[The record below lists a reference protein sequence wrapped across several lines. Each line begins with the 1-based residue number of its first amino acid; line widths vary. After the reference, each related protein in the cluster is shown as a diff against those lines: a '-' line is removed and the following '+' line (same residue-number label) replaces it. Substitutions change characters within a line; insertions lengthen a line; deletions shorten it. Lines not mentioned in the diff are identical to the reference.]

1 MMFKSRLSTLLHGDI
16 GDETCVFPLRF
27 GEFTISGTK
36 FSRNSRCCWFN
47 SVFKALFTVLSFEML
62 FFPHA
67 SQEWFDLLVVETLLS
82 YLWPFLPQ
90 LLPQCGEDP
99 DWDGV
104 MLGEWYDVRW
114 HKTGCL
120 GEGSYVSWWQRV
132 MVFEIQLAMGDG
144 YLYMMVTRFYC
155 RVTCFASMFCAHL
168 WETLSDWV
176 VFCSDILSWKI
187 GTVNHC
193 ILRS

>member
-1 MMFKSRLSTLLHGDI
+1 MKRVFSRFDLESSPFQERNSPEILVVVDSTPFSRL
-16 GDETCVFPLRF
+16 CLRC
-27 GEFTISGTK
+27 SVLK
-36 FSRNSRCCWFN
+36 CC
-47 SVFKALFTVLSFEML
+47 
-62 FFPHA
+62 FFPMPA
-67 SQEWFDLLVVETLLS
+67 KSGLICSLCETLLS